1 MATTAMTML
10 FKGKKKIASV
20 PIDVFMEESHNSSAT
35 ATSYALEDGTDITD
49 HIFLNNETIEIKGE
63 ICAPMYAYDFLKGR
77 GTFYT
82 AKYEEIKSFVG
93 QLITIV
99 TGLKTYNNVAFI
111 DFQVDRDASTGGS
124 LSFNAKFEQKQI
136 VASQTTTLPASKIGG
151 NSSAKRQA
159 QSKVSAGKTSGA
171 EVTSEV
177 KKQTRFDKAREV
189 LGIVKR

>member
-35 ATSYALEDGTDITD
+35 ATSYALEDGADITD
-49 HIFLNNETIEIKGE
+49 HIFKNNDTVEIKGE

-77 GTFYT
+77 GVFYV

-124 LSFNAKFEQKQI
+124 LSFSAKFEQKKI
-136 VASQTTTLPASKIGG
+136 VVSQTTTLPSSKIGG
-151 NSSAKRQA
+151 NARAKRQA
-159 QSKVSAGKTSGA
+159 QAKASAGKTSGA
-171 EVTSEV
+171 EQTSPA
-177 KKQTRFDKAREV
+177 KKTSIFDRARSD
-189 LGIVKR
+189 LGITK